1 MPASLR
7 KVVVDSSALI
17 SLAHGGVLPIVL
29 QEFQLII
36 SQWVL
41 AKLEATA
48 RFNDLDGRAAQR
60 VLAHRELLTI
70 FDVSESDFEEYLGR
84 KVHVGEA
91 SCVALARHAEAFIC
105 DDFDA
110 LPYLELRCRKL
121 GMVIG
126 LCSVL
131 IQALVIRGK
140 LTKDEARAVFER
152 IAEKRGWLGR
162 SLYEHGKKFL
172 E

>member
-1 MPASLR
+1 MPESLR
-7 KVVVDSSALI
+7 KVVIDSSALI
-17 SLAHGGVLPIVL
+17 SLAHGEVLSLAV

-36 SQWVL
+36 SKQVL
-41 AKLEATA
+41 AELEATA
-48 RFNDLDGRAAQR
+48 KFNDLDGHAAQH

-70 FDVSESDFEEYLGR
+70 SDVSEIDFQEYMGR
-84 KVHVGEA
+84 KVHAGEA
-91 SCVALARHAEAFIC
+91 SCVALARQAEALIC

-110 LPYLELRCRKL
+110 LPYLEPHSHKL
-121 GMVIG
+121 GIVVG
-126 LCSVL
+126 LCSML

-162 SLYEHGKKFL
+162 PLYEYGRKL
-172 E
+172 LG